1 MDAFRNPSRE
11 RMVGGDLALGVAIRL
26 ARTAEVV
33 PALKT
38 AGADWIFLDLEHG
51 PLSIDTASQIAV
63 TALQAGLTPIAR
75 VPKGEYGMATR
86 ILDNGALGLVMP
98 HVDTADEAR
107 ELVDKLRFPP
117 GGTRSVFG
125 GMPQFGFAP
134 KPVKETSDILNRE
147 TLVIAMLE
155 TAEAIENAPAIA
167 AVPGV
172 DVLFIGTNDL
182 CAELG
187 IPSEFGH
194 PAVAAAYQRTIDA
207 CRTNG
212 KWSGMGGLYDDA
224 LMAKFIGA
232 GIQFVLAGADL
243 SFMLSAA
250 RQKVSLLQARSP
262 MKRP

>member
-1 MDAFRNPSRE
+1 MDPFRNPSRE
-11 RMVGGDLALGVAIRL
+11 RLLAGDLALGVAIRM
-26 ARTAEVV
+26 ARTAEIV
-33 PALKT
+33 PAVKS

-51 PLSIDTASQIAV
+51 PLSIDTASQIAI

-75 VPKGEYGMATR
+75 VREYGMATR

-98 HVDTADEAR
+98 HIDTADEAR
-107 ELVDKLRFPP
+107 ELVEKLRFPP

-125 GMPQFGFAP
+125 GMPQFGFTP
-134 KPVKETSDILNRE
+134 KPMKETSDILNRE

-155 TAEAIENAPAIA
+155 TAEAIENAPAVA
-167 AVPGV
+167 AVPGI

-187 IPSEFGH
+187 IPGEFGH
-194 PAVAAAYQRTIDA
+194 PSVAAAYQRTIDA
-207 CRTNG
+207 CRANE

-250 RQKVSLLQARSP
+250 RQKVSSLQARSP
-262 MKRP
+262 VKRP